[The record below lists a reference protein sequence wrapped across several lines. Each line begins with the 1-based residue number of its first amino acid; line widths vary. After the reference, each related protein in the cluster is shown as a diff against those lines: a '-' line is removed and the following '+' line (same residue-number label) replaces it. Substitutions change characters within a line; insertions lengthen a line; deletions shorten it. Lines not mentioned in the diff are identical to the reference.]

1 LEKDENKDK
10 FDVDNP
16 IHFLN
21 FTLQNVSLKYNLS
34 KHSGISQKIEWEFP
48 NIITR
53 LTLSMNIIQYR
64 ILCQLL
70 YNDINNIS
78 DQKCINIFDDIRKKD
93 KDIEIPIILTDEQ
106 LLVHFQ
112 NLYSQ
117 LLQYDFILV

>member
-1 LEKDENKDK
+1 MEKDENKDK